1 MVFLYFIIMLYLIQT
16 VDVWIIL
23 VGSIVVRNIGVGII
37 AVIKVSSYWV
47 VDSID
52 GGILVGGSI
61 MFDRSLVVR
70 NMA

>member
-1 MVFLYFIIMLYLIQT
+1 MVFLYFITIT

-23 VGSIVVRNIGVGII
+23 VGSIGVRNIGVGII